1 MAKTKAARQRKK
13 YKYSANRRKMW
24 KKQKRLPNIECDPI
38 KTAWDNKKSV
48 KENLRAMGLSSDPN
62 KTLPIPTTKERLAPV
77 SLDDSMDFDDKLAR
91 PKGKQQVIKELEA
104 MADMPTKKREKISE
118 PMMMYCAH
126 MMDKY
131 GTDFKAMARD
141 IKNYYQDTPKQ
152 IKKKIALFKTCKVQY
167 QEYLAQKAGED
178 GQPDTEDVTMS

>member
-24 KKQKRLPNIECDPI
+24 KKQKRLPNIEW
-38 KTAWDNKKSV
+38 ASKSTSS
-48 KENLRAMGLSSDPN
+48 LSTFS
-62 KTLPIPTTKERLAPV
+62 TLNSSAPQTEAISLKLCKLLERLAPV